1 MTLILGIP
9 QLILL
14 GLTVLSLGIHLA
26 KHGEPKGTSWNFFH
40 VAIADAIVLVLLYWG
55 GFFG

>member
-1 MTLILGIP
+1 MTLGAP

-14 GLTVLSLGIHLA
+14 GLMVLATGMHLA
-26 KHGEPKGTSWNFFH
+26 KHGEPKPGNWHFGYAVVSDIITIS
-40 VAIADAIVLVLLYWG
+40 LLYWG